1 MRQISKENVLEL
13 FGSWEPGE
21 MPASEFSRMGATK
34 EFEYELLLSSMLESE
49 GDSSSETI
57 GFTSAAKCKEG

>member
-1 MRQISKENVLEL
+1 
-13 FGSWEPGE
+13 